1 MRLRFS
7 IVIFI
12 LISFLNIGAFSGSLV
27 NDNSF
32 NGLETEC
39 LSKSEFVENGVKIQ
53 YKTKTDKYTEEN
65 KISNYFE
72 VLGLNRNS
80 SNKLNYVNEILN
92 VEADIWND
100 SLYTYV
106 NVTLINTDVSY
117 KTLELQ
123 NIAGKLIDKNSEE
136 VQYFCYYKGKI
147 DCIRKEGSTEI
158 LEEIMSES
166 ILSKADILEVYN
178 GYTGSVVLNDNEK
191 INFAISRYNTG
202 TYLIIGTPIIF
213 ATY

>member
-27 NDNSF
+27 NYNSF
-32 NGLETEC
+32 NRLEAEC

-53 YKTKTDKYTEEN
+53 YKTKADKYTEKN

-72 VLGLNRNS
+72 GLGLNENS

-123 NIAGKLIDKNSEE
+123 NIAGKLIDENSEE

-147 DCIRKEGSTEI
+147 DDIKKEGNTEI

-166 ILSKADILEVYN
+166 ILSEADILEVYN
-178 GYTGSVVLNDNEK
+178 GYTGSAVLKNNEK